1 MERENFVVLPYHN
14 QNKYKD
20 VIIMIK
26 YKLTENE
33 VYSQFFSFEVLD
45 YFDSITTDEN
55 FEWIEKYFN
64 VLMKSENEY
73 AEKFDMHHIRP
84 CCTFK
89 TNTRTKR
96 AETKPLADKFNGNLI
111 KLSVYNHIFAHFYLW
126 KIFNTRDS
134 KVAFQRMCGQSHYVD
149 NLIEKEL
156 DEIAKLKEECA
167 KKNQT
172 KEELKK
178 IKKQYH
184 ENNKEKILKRKKERY
199 QNNKEKILKKNRER
213 YQQNK
218 EKKLKQQKEHR
229 ENNKEDILKLEKEW
243 RKNHKENVSKS
254 SKKYYRN
261 NKEKILKQQK
271 ERYQQNKEEINRK
284 INLYNNQDCIDPIKG
299 DVCSLCALRHRIER
313 NKKLYGNR
321 IARDYIIKNN

>member
-1 MERENFVVLPYHN
+1 MFREKF
-14 QNKYKD
+14 
-20 VIIMIK
+20 
-26 YKLTENE
+26 TENLI
-33 VYSQFFSFEVLD
+33 YSQFFSFEVLN
-45 YFDSITTDEN
+45 YFDSICTDEN
-55 FEWIEKYFN
+55 YEWIVKYFD
-64 VLMKSENEY
+64 VLIKEENKNT
-73 AEKFDMHHIRP
+73 EKFNKHHIRP

-89 TNTRTKR
+89 TNSRSKR
-96 AETKPLADKFNGNLI
+96 IETKPLADKFNDNLI
-111 KLSVYNHIFAHFYLW
+111 KLSIYNHVFAHFYLW
-126 KIFNTRDS
+126 KIFDNRDC
-134 KVAFQRMCGQSHYVD
+134 KEAFQRMCGQGRYID
-149 NLIEKEL
+149 NLTEQEL
-156 DEIAKLKEECA
+156 QEIAILKEECA

-178 IKKQYH
+178 KLKNNIMKIIKK
-184 ENNKEKILKRKKERY
+184 KY
-199 QNNKEKILKKNRER
+199 QNEKKNDIKIIKKKILKKNREL

-218 EKKLKQQKEHR
+218 EKILKQQKEHR
-229 ENNKEDILKLEKEW
+229 ENNKEILKREKEW

-271 ERYQQNKEEINRK
+271 ERYQQNKKEINRK